1 MATLWGSSG
10 SGESCNDSYT
20 TEQKNTIFSA
30 MGGTALVSFSLCV
43 VAMMFVLCFKLH
55 KKFVYRLALYQV
67 FSSMLVSLAVMLATV
82 PIYIHDLIPYTTI
95 CTAGGYILEYLMW
108 VKLLFAFF
116 LLFHIFC
123 LAAFLKNLMKLEVYY
138 VLLSFL
144 IPLLFTWIPFIHTSY
159 GSTESWCWIR
169 AHSSCDPTQRYW
181 EGFIEQFA
189 LWYGPLS
196 ICIFVS
202 IPAIIVI
209 LVAFKYRYNRLSPSE
224 SDPLL
229 EECMKRYML
238 KVYFRKL
245 IPLLIYPIIFFALFL
260 FPIFRQV
267 HHAISPPNFT
277 LSLIHSVCYAS
288 VGLFSSIVL
297 ILHVLL
303 VRRLKSWNEYFF
315 HKNTETYDPTI
326 SLAEN
331 PNMVYD
337 DRIGAF
343 IITGPRGSSLINN
356 I

>member
-1 MATLWGSSG
+1 MGS
-10 SGESCNDSYT
+10 
-20 TEQKNTIFSA
+20 
-30 MGGTALVSFSLCV
+30 TALVSFSLCAIAMLFV
-43 VAMMFVLCFKLH
+43 VCFKLH
-55 KKFVYRLALYQV
+55 KKFAYRLAMYQV
-67 FSSMLVSLAVMLATV
+67 LSSMFVSLAVIFATV
-82 PIYIHDLIPYTTI
+82 PIYYKDKDDIPHKTLCI
-95 CTAGGYILEYLMW
+95 AGGFVLEYLMW
-108 VKLLFAFF
+108 VKLLFTFF
-116 LLFHIFC
+116 LFFHIFC
-123 LAAFLKNLMKLEVYY
+123 LAVFLKNLMNLEVYY

-144 IPLLFTWIPFIHTSY
+144 LPMVFTWIPFIHTSY
-159 GSTESWCWIR
+159 GPMESWCWIKEYTDC
-169 AHSSCDPTQRYW
+169 HHTQHYW

-196 ICIFVS
+196 ICILAS
-202 IPAIIVI
+202 IPTIIII

-267 HHAISPPNFT
+267 RHAISHPYFD
-277 LSLIHSVCYAS
+277 LSLAHSLCYAS

-303 VRRLKSWNEYFF
+303 ARRLKSWNEYFF

-331 PNMVYD
+331 PNTIYD
-337 DRIGAF
+337 DRIGA
-343 IITGPRGSSLINN
+343 IVITGPPGSSFYNQI
-356 I
+356 